1 MLAELNFTNARN
13 NLSSVYDEAYNDLK
27 PIIIRRNVK
36 EQVIMLRTDL
46 QKLLL
51 SNFSLKP
58 EVLPEEDGSI
68 TLALD
73 QVDISINADS
83 LDQAKQ
89 EMAKELCL
97 YARDYMERS
106 QLFLNAPNR
115 RPHFPYVLRIL
126 LCDNVEEVGQLL
138 EL

>member
-1 MLAELNFTNARN
+1 MLAELNFTNARK
-13 NLSSVYDEAYNDLK
+13 NLSTVYDEAYNDLK
-27 PIIIRRNVK
+27 PIIIRRNLK
-36 EQVIMLRTDL
+36 EQVMLLRTDL

-73 QVDISINADS
+73 QVDIYINAAS
-83 LDQAKQ
+83 LDQAKK
-89 EMAKELCL
+89 EMAEELSL
-97 YARDYMERS
+97 YAHDYMERS

-115 RPHFPYVLRIL
+115 RSHFPYVLRIL

>member
-1 MLAELNFTNARN
+1 MHGSDT
-13 NLSSVYDEAYNDLK
+13 
-27 PIIIRRNVK
+27 
-36 EQVIMLRTDL
+36 
-46 QKLLL
+46 
-51 SNFSLKP
+51 LKP

-68 TLALD
+68 TLAID
-73 QVDISINADS
+73 QVDISIKADS

-97 YARDYMERS
+97 YACDYMERS

>member
-13 NLSSVYDEAYNDLK
+13 NLSSVYDEVYNDLK

-89 EMAKELCL
+89 EMAKELSL

-115 RPHFPYVLRIL
+115 RSHFPYVLRIL

>member
-13 NLSSVYDEAYNDLK
+13 NLSSVYDEVYNDLK

-68 TLALD
+68 TLAIDLI
-73 QVDISINADS
+73 DISINADS

-89 EMAKELCL
+89 EMAKELSL
-97 YARDYMERS
+97 YARDYMDRS

-115 RPHFPYVLRIL
+115 RSHFPYVLRIL

>member
-68 TLALD
+68 TLAIDLI
-73 QVDISINADS
+73 DISINADS

-89 EMAKELCL
+89 EMAKELSL
-97 YARDYMERS
+97 YARDYMDRS

-115 RPHFPYVLRIL
+115 RSHFPYVLRIL

>member
-1 MLAELNFTNARN
+1 MHGSDT
-13 NLSSVYDEAYNDLK
+13 
-27 PIIIRRNVK
+27 
-36 EQVIMLRTDL
+36 
-46 QKLLL
+46 
-51 SNFSLKP
+51 LKP

-68 TLALD
+68 TLAID
-73 QVDISINADS
+73 QVDISIKADS

-89 EMAKELCL
+89 EMAKELSL

-115 RPHFPYVLRIL
+115 RSHFPYVLRIL

>member
-13 NLSSVYDEAYNDLK
+13 NLSSVYDEVYNDLK

-68 TLALD
+68 TLAIDLI
-73 QVDISINADS
+73 DISINADS

-89 EMAKELCL
+89 EMAKELSL

-115 RPHFPYVLRIL
+115 RSHFPYVLRIL

>member
-89 EMAKELCL
+89 EMAKELSL

-115 RPHFPYVLRIL
+115 RSHFPYVLRIL